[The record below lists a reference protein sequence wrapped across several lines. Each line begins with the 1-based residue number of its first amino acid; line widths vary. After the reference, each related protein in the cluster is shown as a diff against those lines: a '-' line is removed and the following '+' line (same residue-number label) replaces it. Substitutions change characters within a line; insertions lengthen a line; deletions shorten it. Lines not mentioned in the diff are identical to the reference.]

1 MPFANWH
8 STYLNELQLPAT
20 LGAYTLTI
28 AGVTGIFAGV
38 ITGWIAVRT
47 SHATALMLI
56 FIGFALSLMAFFMV
70 LLSFP
75 F

>member
-28 AGVTGIFAGV
+28 AGVTGISPG
-38 ITGWIAVRT
+38 
-47 SHATALMLI
+47 
-56 FIGFALSLMAFFMV
+56 
-70 LLSFP
+70 LLLVGLP
-75 F
+75 FVPAMRQH